1 MFNMVIFGPPGA
13 GKGTQSQNI
22 SRKYD
27 LFHLSTGDVFREEM
41 SIGSPVGLEAKKYI
55 DQGMLVPDD
64 LVVRVLCANMQAHSE
79 AGGYLFDG
87 YPRTLP
93 QAEMLDDTLLGMQA
107 PLSLVISME
116 VAQEEL
122 INRLKG
128 RAMDSGRSDDSM
140 EIIRKRQEV
149 YRQQTLPLIDYYERQ
164 GKIERINGMQ
174 PVSMVFRDICRVI
187 DRHQKH

>member
-13 GKGTQSQNI
+13 GKGTQSKNI
-22 SRKYD
+22 SRKYG

-41 SIGSPVGLEAKKYI
+41 SNGSPVGLEAKKYI
-55 DQGMLVPDD
+55 DRGMLVPDD
-64 LVVRVLCANMQAHSE
+64 LVVRVLCGNMRAHAE

-87 YPRTLP
+87 YPRTIP
-93 QAEMLDDTLLGMQA
+93 QAEMLDESLQAMQA

-122 INRLKG
+122 IKRLRG
-128 RAMDSGRSDDSM
+128 RAMDSGRSDDTM

-149 YRQQTLPLIDYYERQ
+149 YRQQTLPLIAYYERQ
-164 GKIERINGMQ
+164 GKIEHINGMQ
-174 PVSMVFRDICRVI
+174 PVSQVFQDICRVI
-187 DRHQKH
+187 DRFH